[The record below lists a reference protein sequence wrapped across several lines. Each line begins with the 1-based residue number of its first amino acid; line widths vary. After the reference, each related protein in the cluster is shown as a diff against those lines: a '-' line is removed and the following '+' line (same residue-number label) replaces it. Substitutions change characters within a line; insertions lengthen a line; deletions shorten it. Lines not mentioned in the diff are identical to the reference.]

1 MVAPPV
7 PTTRSAEQSVIARSG
22 WAVYGTFIGT
32 EGNVY
37 QLLRRYGV
45 MIYFGCTYLCMLV
58 TANQVHHLVQTNA
71 VKLPVRVDIALLA
84 LLAAILLMGLG
95 HVFAAPWL
103 LDEEMRDRVEDA
115 VEWYAGAS
123 FTLFFCALAWL
134 WKRTAFRASFHN
146 GNEV

>member
-1 MVAPPV
+1 
-7 PTTRSAEQSVIARSG
+7 
-22 WAVYGTFIGT
+22 
-32 EGNVY
+32 
-37 QLLRRYGV
+37 

-58 TANQVHHLVQTNA
+58 TANLVHRLVKTSA
-71 VKLPVRVDIALLA
+71 IKLPVRVDVALIAM
-84 LLAAILLMGLG
+84 LAAILLMGMA
-95 HVFAAPWL
+95 HVFAAPWF

-123 FTLFFCALAWL
+123 FTVFFCALAWL